1 MKVLEEKQIIFA
13 TATGGIRVVD
23 AQEYSVISNILLE
36 ELDQETS
43 ILFLS
48 KDAKIVAL
56 LNNNKV
62 CIVSL
67 LTQTIIK
74 NIEITNEI
82 IEIIGIDPSSSYL
95 LIGTNKGRVL
105 QYKINSDIQLSRLCS
120 FPYLLPDEKFSQK
133 EQNYVSSFAFHNDMF
148 ACSGYGGAI
157 YVINLYSRDNM
168 QVINRSRSKIE
179 TLYFLDDKHLISG
192 NADGVIEVISLDN
205 ISKIQRI
212 NAPFLHIKNI
222 IAMPN
227 KDYILVSS
235 HKNYLSL
242 INIKTMK
249 IINDR
254 YLEFDAA
261 IDTIVQKDE
270 ESLLVTLKDA
280 TVVNVELLNLEG
292 LHTLVNNNKLYEAY
306 TLLQNTP
313 ILKGSKEYLFL
324 EKAFNKNIKKAIRYL
339 LDGDIEAAQDITR
352 PLMQIS
358 SKKAEIEL
366 IYTAFK
372 YYETF
377 QLLFHEK
384 KYSLV
389 YSMSERYPA
398 LKETKEYKSVE
409 KFWKRDFVEAQ
420 KQMLL
425 NNVESAK
432 ALLRDYI
439 MIPSKRSIIKFILY
453 SNKDFIGFL
462 QAIEER
468 EFSKLNEILKENKN
482 FANLDHYQSLNK
494 EIQESVS
501 IAQELLI
508 IGNIDHAEI
517 IIQRLEKI
525 SQYEKKALELRESS
539 QKIKELY
546 NAFNDGK
553 FFLCYK
559 LIDANSSLKETD
571 LGKHLQEKWN
581 TDVKKWE
588 KYAIKGQVE
597 KLLDDLGELKE
608 LQSRSPKVGDL
619 LRIAYRMRTIH
630 HINKSEY
637 KKAQELIIFYLN
649 SFGFDVEI
657 EDTLSHYTEQSSSK
671 ISLTPM
677 QLRRKPRD
685 FWLYAQITPLQ

>member
-1 MKVLEEKQIIFA
+1 MKVLEDKSIIFA
-13 TATGGIRVVD
+13 TSNSGIRVID
-23 AQEYSVISNILLE
+23 SKEYSVISNILLE
-36 ELDQETS
+36 ELDQTTS
-43 ILFLS
+43 LLFLS
-48 KDAKIVAL
+48 NDAKIVAL
-56 LNNNKV
+56 LNDNKV
-62 CIVSL
+62 YIISL
-67 LTQTIIK
+67 LTQTVLKRIAIA
-74 NIEITNEI
+74 NEM
-82 IEIIGIDPSSSYL
+82 IEIIGIDPSSNYL
-95 LIGTNKGRVL
+95 LVGTNKGRVL
-105 QYKINSDIQLSRLCS
+105 QYKINSNVQLSRLCS

-157 YVINLYSRDNM
+157 YVINLYSRDNTK
-168 QVINRSRSKIE
+168 VINRSRSKIE

-192 NADGVIEVISLDN
+192 NMDGVIEVISLDN
-205 ISKIQRI
+205 ISKIKRI

-235 HKNYLSL
+235 HKNYISL
-242 INIKTMK
+242 INIKTLK
-249 IINDR
+249 IIDDR
-254 YLEFDAA
+254 YLEFDLAV
-261 IDTIVQKDE
+261 DTIVQKDE

-280 TVVNVELLNLEG
+280 TVVNVELLNLDR
-292 LHTLVNNNKLYEAY
+292 LQSLVNNNKLYEAY
-306 TLLQNTP
+306 TLLQTTP

-324 EKAFNKNIKKAIRYL
+324 EKAFHKNVKKAIRYL
-339 LDGDIEAAQDITR
+339 LDGDINSAQEITR

-366 IYTAFK
+366 IYKAFK

-409 KFWKRDFVEAQ
+409 NFWKRDFVEAQ

-425 NNVESAK
+425 NNTEAAK

-462 QAIEER
+462 QAVEER

-494 EIQESVS
+494 EIQESVYT
-501 IAQELLI
+501 AQELLA
-508 IGNIDHAEI
+508 IGNVDHAEI

-525 SQYEKKALELRESS
+525 SQYEKKALELKEAS

-546 NAFNDGK
+546 TAFNDDK
-553 FFLCYK
+553 LFLCYK

-571 LGKHLQEKWN
+571 LGKHLQDKWN
-581 TDVKKWE
+581 KDIKSWE
-588 KYAIKGQVE
+588 RYAIKGQVQ
-597 KLLDDLGELKE
+597 KLLDDLGELKN
-608 LQSRSPKVGDL
+608 LQSRSPKIGDL
-619 LRIAYRMRTIH
+619 LRVGYRMQIIH
-630 HINKSEY
+630 NINQSKY
-637 KKAQELIIFYLN
+637 KEAKKLIIFYLN
-649 SFGFDVEI
+649 YFGYDIEI
-657 EDTLSHYTEQSSSK
+657 EHVISLYTKQSSSK
-671 ISLTPM
+671 ISLTRM

-685 FWLYAQITPLQ
+685 FWLYAQLQQ